1 MNAAV
6 SPFSLPLGTIRQE
19 ERLRLRDRTSIF
31 CTDDVNQCLHNK
43 SGSHEVPNVNFF
55 DFMLLLVD
63 YGNSKFCVLL
73 RCFFFFKA
81 NLC

>member
-19 ERLRLRDRTSIF
+19 ERLRLRDRNSIF
-31 CTDDVNQCLHNK
+31 CTDNVNQCLHNK
-43 SGSHEVPNVNFF
+43 SGSHGVPNVNFF
-55 DFMLLLVD
+55 DFMLLPVD
-63 YGNSKFCVLL
+63 YGNLKFLCSTQMLFL
-73 RCFFFFKA
+73 KA